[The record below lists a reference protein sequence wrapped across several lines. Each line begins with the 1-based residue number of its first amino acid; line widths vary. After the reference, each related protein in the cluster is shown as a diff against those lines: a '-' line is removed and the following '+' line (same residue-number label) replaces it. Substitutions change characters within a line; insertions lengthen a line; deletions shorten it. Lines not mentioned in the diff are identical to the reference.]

1 VVIWDATSG
10 AEVSSCLVSRWVHAL
25 LPFTT
30 GRGETRLA
38 FGGCDTELGIWDPQT
53 CAEVLPRLIPNKGNW
68 GKETV
73 TDLRSW
79 DDAAS
84 GRVLLASGAESG
96 LIRVFDCGP
105 VAPREGVLRAANKR
119 G

>member
-1 VVIWDATSG
+1 
-10 AEVSSCLVSRWVHAL
+10 VSRWVHAL

-38 FGGCDTELGIWDPQT
+38 FGGCDTELGLWDVHT
-53 CAEVLPRLIPNKGNW
+53 RAEVLPRLLPDKEDDGSR
-68 GKETV
+68 ETV

-84 GRVLLASGAESG
+84 GRVLLASGASNG